1 MQQDSALLMLEG
13 GSSLAISLFITEPMR
28 WPMIHGMQ
36 HRDCNADPHVLTTMS
51 EHAVQA
57 TEVQH
62 LTRLQTLRI
71 DTRGSEARRALVVR
85 LEGLPA
91 TVQRLVIDGC
101 SRDIR
106 ICSWP
111 SARPPADIE
120 LRSEGSLALDDAS
133 GQPPGRGQLPGCR
146 VELHVRQ
153 LTIVDRCGT
162 EQAESDTVSGLLH
175 WTASSQAAIVVL
187 DSDEDTF
194 SLFDG
199 DDGCLTV
206 NIERDG
212 RVVSTHPY
220 MEKDADSNVS
230 DLRRALQ

>member
-1 MQQDSALLMLEG
+1 MAG
-13 GSSLAISLFITEPMR
+13 
-28 WPMIHGMQ
+28 
-36 HRDCNADPHVLTTMS
+36 
-51 EHAVQA
+51 
-57 TEVQH
+57 
-62 LTRLQTLRI
+62 
-71 DTRGSEARRALVVR
+71 
-85 LEGLPA
+85 
-91 TVQRLVIDGC
+91 

-120 LRSEGSLALDDAS
+120 LRSEGSVALDDAS

-206 NIERDG
+206 NIRTRWPCCQHAPIYGKGCRQQCERPAASAAVG
-212 RVVSTHPY
+212 PSIW
-220 MEKDADSNVS
+220 SQ
-230 DLRRALQ
+230 LRSRR